1 VDEDDPIGTGLD
13 PSLVLPARIARWAA
27 TDPSRPFLVEVGGPA
42 HSYGDVHDGMLRW
55 AAFLERAGVR
65 PGDRVA
71 SFLPPSSAA
80 HQVWLGCACIGALE
94 VAVNPELR
102 GPLLAHVLTDARPRL
117 CVGLPEHAGLAPP
130 GTTFV
135 AVDGP
140 APDAVPLA
148 PGRWPGPTDPA
159 CVLYTS
165 GTTGPA
171 KGVVVPW
178 AQLSATI
185 GRIPRSRLSGGDAVY
200 APWPM
205 FHVTGRTP
213 LPSMAD
219 VGGRVVLRAHAS
231 VGQFWPDIVA
241 YGCTST
247 TFGALSALLAGVD
260 APARHPL
267 RWVFMA
273 PRGEL
278 SLRIQ
283 ERFGVQVLANYGS
296 TEVGFPLLNRG
307 LDASSADVSGWPR
320 PGYLARVV
328 RDGRDVADGEP
339 GELWI
344 GARDRTVLCSGYLGI
359 TEDPVGDGWFRT
371 GDLVTRRGDGGIVFV
386 DRLHDVIRR
395 FGENISSL
403 AVESVVST
411 DPEVAACAALAS
423 PSEVCGEEVL
433 LVVSP
438 ASVDPAALFERLSGR
453 LPRYALPAYIAVLPE
468 LPTTPTGKVAKYGLA
483 VGQAWETPAAL
494 GTIRPWTTGSSPPTA
509 T

>member
-1 VDEDDPIGTGLD
+1 MDDDDPIGTGLD
-13 PSLVLPARIARWAA
+13 PALVLPARIAHWAA
-27 TDPSRPFLVEVGGPA
+27 AGPSRPFLVEVDGPTY
-42 HSYGDVHDGMLRW
+42 SYGDAHDGMLRW
-55 AAFLERAGVR
+55 AASLQGRGVR
-65 PGDRVA
+65 PGDRVV
-71 SFLPPSSAA
+71 SFLPPSIAA
-80 HQVWLGCACIGALE
+80 HLVWLGCACVGALE

-102 GPLLAHVLTDARPRL
+102 GPLLDHVLTDASPRL

-130 GTTFV
+130 GTEFV
-135 AVDGP
+135 AVVAP
-140 APDAVPLA
+140 APDASPMA
-148 PGRWPGPTDPA
+148 PPDWPRPTDTA

-171 KGVVVPW
+171 KGVLLPW

-185 GRIPRSRLSGGDAVY
+185 GRIPRSTLSGDDAVY

-231 VGQFWPDIVA
+231 VGAFWPDIVA
-241 YGCTST
+241 HGCTST
-247 TFGALSALLAGVD
+247 TFGALSALLLGMD
-260 APARHPL
+260 APDHHDL
-267 RWVFMA
+267 RWAFMA

-283 ERFGVQVLANYGS
+283 EKFGVRALANYGS
-296 TEVGFPLLNRG
+296 TEVGFPILNRQ
-307 LDASSADVSGWPR
+307 LDEQTANVSGWPR
-320 PGYLARVV
+320 PGYQVRVV
-328 RDGRDVADGEP
+328 RDGHDVADGGA
-339 GELWI
+339 GEMWI
-344 GARDRTVLCSGYLGI
+344 GADDRRVMFSGYLGVAA
-359 TEDPVGDGWFRT
+359 DGLDDGWFRT
-371 GDLVTRRGDGGIVFV
+371 GDLVTRREDGGIVFV
-386 DRLHDVIRR
+386 DRMRDVIRR
-395 FGENISSL
+395 FGENISSVT
-403 AVESVVST
+403 VEAIVAT
-411 DPEVAACAALAS
+411 DPEVQDCAALAW

-438 ASVDPAALFERLSGR
+438 ATVDPAALFGRLGER

-468 LPTTPTGKVAKYGLA
+468 LPKTPTGKVAKYALR
-483 VGQAWETPAAL
+483 VEEAWETPAAL

>member
-1 VDEDDPIGTGLD
+1 M
-13 PSLVLPARIARWAA
+13 LPARIAHWAA
-27 TDPSRPFLVEVGGPA
+27 ADADRPFLVEVDGPA
-42 HSYGDVHDGMLRW
+42 FSYGAVHEGMLRW
-55 AAFLERAGVR
+55 ATALARLGIG

-71 SFLPPSSAA
+71 SFLPPSTAA
-80 HQVWLGCACIGALE
+80 HLVWLGCACIGALE

-102 GPLLAHVLTDARPRL
+102 GPLLDHVLADAAPAL
-117 CVGLPEHAGLAPP
+117 CVGLPQHAGLAPRA
-130 GTTFV
+130 FL
-135 AVDGP
+135 AVDAP
-140 APDAVPLA
+140 VPDAPPMRPA
-148 PGRWPGPTDPA
+148 AWPGPASPA

-185 GRIPRSRLSGGDAVY
+185 GRIPRSSLDGTDAVY

-219 VGGRVVLRAHAS
+219 VGGRVVLRAHPVVS
-231 VGQFWPDIVA
+231 RFWPDIVA
-241 YGCTST
+241 NGCTST
-247 TFGALSALLAGVD
+247 TFGALGALLAVTD
-260 APARHPL
+260 APPAHRL
-267 RWVFMA
+267 VWAFMA

-283 ERFGVQVLANYGS
+283 EKFGVRVLANYGS
-296 TEVGFPLLNRG
+296 TEVGFPILNRH
-307 LDASSADVSGWPR
+307 LDASTADVSGWPR
-320 PGYLARVV
+320 PGYLVRVV
-328 RDGRDVADGEP
+328 HEGRDVADGEP

-344 GARDRTVLCSGYLGI
+344 GAHDRRVMFSGYLGAARDAL
-359 TEDPVGDGWFRT
+359 EEGWFRT

-386 DRLHDVIRR
+386 DRLRDVIRR

-411 DPEVAACAALAS
+411 DPEVTGCAALAS
-423 PSEVCGEEVL
+423 PSDVCGEEVL

-438 ASVDPAALFERLSGR
+438 ASVDPAALFGRLAER
-453 LPRYALPAYIAVLPE
+453 LPRYALPAYIAAVPDLPR
-468 LPTTPTGKVAKYGLA
+468 TPTGKVAKYDLE
-483 VGQAWETPAAL
+483 VGEAWESPAAL
-494 GTIRPWTTGSSPPTA
+494 GTMRPWTTRSSPPTA